1 MSVHYQI
8 IPENPAAHLYR
19 VRLSVA
25 EPASDGQGFALPNW
39 IPGSYMIRDFSK
51 NIVTLTAQC
60 NGAPVMLEKLD
71 KSRWRARPVSGTLEL
86 DYLIYAWDLSVRT
99 AHLDETHGFF
109 NGTSVF
115 LSVDGRED
123 EPVTV
128 ELLPPEAAQLGDWEV
143 ATSLHAEEV
152 DARGYGRYSAADYD
166 ELIDH
171 PVEMGTFKRVSFTAC
186 EVPHEVVLTGHFEAD
201 LDRLAADLT
210 TICEYHINFFGRP
223 APMAR
228 YVFLVMIV
236 GDGYGGLEHRAS
248 TALLA
253 SRKHLP
259 FSGMKEINDD
269 YLEFLGLCSH
279 EYFHTWN
286 VKRIKPAVFTPYQL
300 QQESYT
306 RLLWAFEGITSYY
319 DDLAL
324 VRSGLITKE
333 RYLGLFGKMI
343 TRVWRGSGRLRQS
356 VSDSSFDAW
365 NKFYKQDENAPNA
378 IVSYYAKGAV
388 IAAALDASMR
398 ERSGGEA
405 SLDDL
410 MHQLWDDWQ
419 ITGRGVGEDEIEAI
433 AARITGAP
441 LDDFFDHALRGTDDL
456 PLGRIFASL
465 GVDVHWRPARSRNDM
480 GGDAA
485 ASTQTPLTLGARYRA
500 HPKGL
505 EITHVLDDG
514 PAQKAALSAG
524 DIVVAV
530 NDMGTDPAALDE
542 LIVRQQNGDTL
553 RFHYFRLDVL
563 YSAKVVLQPAAAD
576 TCYLTISESGQETAA
591 AWLAPVVRA
600 E

>member
-1 MSVHYQI
+1 MSIHYQI

-19 VRLSVA
+19 VRLTVSD
-25 EPASDGQGFALPNW
+25 PASDGQGFALPNW

-51 NIVTLTAQC
+51 NIVTLEASC
-60 NGAPVMLEKLD
+60 EGAPVTLEKLD

-86 DYLIYAWDLSVRT
+86 DYLVYAWDLSVRT

-115 LSVDGRED
+115 LSVDGQED
-123 EPVTV
+123 APATLEI
-128 ELLPPEAAQLGDWEV
+128 LPPVSTELGDWEV
-143 ATSLHAEEV
+143 ASSLHTVEV
-152 DARGYGRYSAADYD
+152 DARGFGRYSAEDYD

-171 PVEMGTFKRVSFTAC
+171 PVEMGTFTRVSFTAC
-186 EVPHEVVLTGHFEAD
+186 EVPHEIILTGRFDAD
-201 LDRLAADLT
+201 LDRLAADLK
-210 TICEYHINFFGRP
+210 TICEYHINFFGKP
-223 APMAR
+223 APMSR
-228 YVFLVMIV
+228 YVFLVMVV

-259 FSGMKEINDD
+259 HKGMKEISED

-286 VKRIKPAVFTPYQL
+286 VKRIKPAAFTPYQL

-319 DDLAL
+319 DDLSL
-324 VRSGLITKE
+324 VRCGLISNE
-333 RYLGLFGKMI
+333 RYLQLLGKMI

-388 IAAALDASMR
+388 IAAALDATMR
-398 ERSGGEA
+398 ERSGGQA

-419 ITGRGVGEDEIEAI
+419 VTGRGVGEDEVEAI
-433 AARITGAP
+433 AAKITGAP

-456 PLGRIFASL
+456 PLGRMLATL
-465 GVDVHWRPARSRNDM
+465 GVDVHWRPANSRSDL
-480 GGDAA
+480 GGDAGGGRA
-485 ASTQTPLTLGARYRA
+485 TPLTLGARYRA
-500 HPKGL
+500 HAKGL
-505 EITHVLDDG
+505 EITHVFDDG
-514 PAQKAALSAG
+514 AAQKAGLSAG
-524 DIVVAV
+524 DVVVAV
-530 NDMGTDPAALDE
+530 DEMSTDPAGLDQ
-542 LIVRQQNGDTL
+542 LLSRRQSGETVS
-553 RFHYFRLDVL
+553 FHYFRLDVL
-563 YSAKVVLQPAAAD
+563 YSVRVVLQPAPAD
-576 TCYLTISESGQETAA
+576 TCYLTISETCKDVAA
-591 AWLAPVVRA
+591 DWLSPVAR
-600 E
+600 